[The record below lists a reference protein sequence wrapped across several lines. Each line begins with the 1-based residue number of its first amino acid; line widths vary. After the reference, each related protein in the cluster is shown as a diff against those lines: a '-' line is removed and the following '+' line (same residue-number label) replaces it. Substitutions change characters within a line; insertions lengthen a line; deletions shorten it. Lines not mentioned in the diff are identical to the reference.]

1 MPVPPH
7 SPWPRISRL
16 PRAELEEL
24 QRTALRRY
32 VTEELYPFSAYY
44 RKVFDAAGVRPGD
57 IREVRDLARLP
68 LTTKKD
74 LLAAQVD
81 PARKRDFV
89 LIPSPELVKRHW
101 PLGKKLGLLFG
112 GQEAKDE
119 LAYQYT
125 PNFLTFTTGRSSDPV
140 GFAFTPHDIEIMCEV
155 GTRMV
160 DVHAI
165 RDPQARILNILPFA
179 PHLAFWQTTMAGLRT
194 GRLVLPTG
202 GGKVMG
208 TAGNLRMAE
217 RMRPTAIIGVPGF
230 AYHLLREAAEKRTD
244 LSDLKLVVL
253 AAEKVT
259 PGLKQKMAES
269 LALCGAKDV
278 VISGTYGFTESRMA
292 FSECPAGHDESPGYH
307 LYPDFGVFEVID
319 PVTCKVL
326 GEGETGELV
335 YTPLRGHGTVV
346 CRYRTGDLAVGGI
359 TWEPCPW
366 CKRTV
371 PRIPSEL
378 RRASDQK
385 DVNLTKIKGTLVDLS
400 HIGTVVSGIEEV
412 EEWQV
417 VLKKIHD
424 DPHELDEFVLRLSV
438 KQNVDREYSEKHV
451 RQLILDATEVAPNRI
466 EYHTTKE
473 MLELLGMET
482 ELKEKRF
489 LDLRPK

>member
-1 MPVPPH
+1 MPVPPR
-7 SPWPRISRL
+7 SPWPALCRA
-16 PRAELEEL
+16 PRAEIEDVQRRAL
-24 QRTALRRY
+24 QRY
-32 VTEELYPFSAYY
+32 VTQELYPFSAHY
-44 RKVFDAAGVRPGD
+44 RKVFDAAGVRPRD
-57 IREVRDLARLP
+57 IRDVGDLARLP

-74 LLAAQVD
+74 LLEAQID

-89 LIPSPELVKRHW
+89 LIPTPELVKKHW
-101 PLGKKLGLLFG
+101 PLGKKLRLLLG

-140 GFAFTPHDIEIMCEV
+140 GFAYTPFDLEMLCEV
-155 GTRMV
+155 GTRML

-165 RDPQARILNILPFA
+165 EDKQARILNVLPFA
-179 PHLAFWQTTMAGLRT
+179 PHLAFWQTTLAGFRT
-194 GRLVLPTG
+194 GRLILPTG

-208 TAGNLRMAE
+208 TTGNLRMAE
-217 RMRPTAIIGVPGF
+217 RMRPTVLIGVPGF
-230 AYHLLREAAEKRTD
+230 AYHLFREAAEKRAD

-269 LALCGAKDV
+269 LAACGATKV
-278 VISGTYGFTESRMA
+278 VISGTYGFTEARSA
-292 FSECPAGHDESPGYH
+292 FSECPAAHDESPGYH
-307 LYPDFGVFEVID
+307 LYPDLGLFEVID
-319 PVTCKVL
+319 PVSGKVL

-335 YTPLRGHGTVV
+335 YTPLHGHGTVV
-346 CRYRTGDLAVGGI
+346 CRYRTGDLAVGGL

-371 PRIPSEL
+371 PRVPSEL

-385 DVNLTKIKGTLVDLS
+385 DVNLTKIKGTLVDLA

-424 DPHELDEFVLRLSV
+424 DPHELDEFVLRLSI
-438 KQNVDREYSEKHV
+438 KQNADRATSEKHV